1 MAPQGFRCTEVRKQ
15 RRPSTRRLSAD
26 QALTERGSQT
36 KRQCPDA
43 DQVEAAVLLCPKRA
57 PLRRQRMHSKRRFAV
72 GAGLH
77 TYSPRGVHVTGLLDG
92 FATAAERHFL
102 SPQPVAR
109 THPAVIAGL
118 WFSSAV
124 VGGSRASPAPVRAPG
139 ERARMCL
146 TVGPC
151 NHAVLARGKRFPPSR
166 CGNEPPRSPRACSS
180 VEVGASI

>member
-124 VGGSRASPAPVRAPG
+124 VGGTG
-139 ERARMCL
+139 G
-146 TVGPC
+146 T
-151 NHAVLARGKRFPPSR
+151 HAVAVCSFQVYKPTLIVQSNTCRPPGACRYLAQDQLLPHLRVKSL
-166 CGNEPPRSPRACSS
+166 
-180 VEVGASI
+180 